1 MYHIPISFA
10 NAIAA
15 VTLVLQISCFAGTG
29 VGQERQSFERW
40 DTFELE
46 LKGPT
51 TGNPYIDVE
60 FEAEFSKGSKSVTV
74 PGFYDG
80 EGVFKIRFSPDEVG
94 EWSYITKSGASDLNG
109 QTGAFDCKEA
119 VGDNHGPVKIVN
131 THYFEYADGEPV
143 YLVGTTAY
151 QWTSVKQSVQEKTVE
166 TLATSP
172 FNKIR
177 MCVFPKSYSYG
188 NDTEP
193 WQYPFE
199 SKSDFEKPNVEFFQ
213 NLDQR
218 VRELRDLGIQAD
230 VILFHP
236 YDRWGYQEMGAENN
250 ARYVRYL
257 IARLSAY
264 RNVWWSLANEWDI
277 PRIKDAIDW
286 EGIGTLLQKE
296 DPHQRLRGIH
306 NWYYSESHFYDHSQP
321 WVTHVSAQTFFFF
334 NAIPWREKY
343 GKPLMFD
350 EMRYEG
356 DVASSWGNMSAV
368 EMTSYFWK
376 AGLSGGYGTHGDTF
390 RNDSDSETEVRWWAK
405 GGTLPGKSPDRIA
418 FFREIMEQAPV
429 TKMSPRLVK
438 LSSKPI
444 PDEIPDRMDRSILNE
459 LNNNVFVFSEE
470 GVHYLAYTQDAGQ
483 AIELDLP
490 PGKKYRFEVFDTWNM
505 KRVSEKVVDGGEFK
519 FTTEIPYTAIRLV
532 SL

>member
-1 MYHIPISFA
+1 
-10 NAIAA
+10 
-15 VTLVLQISCFAGTG
+15 
-29 VGQERQSFERW
+29 
-40 DTFELE
+40 
-46 LKGPT
+46 
-51 TGNPYIDVE
+51 
-60 FEAEFSKGSKSVTV
+60 
-74 PGFYDG
+74 
-80 EGVFKIRFSPDEVG
+80 
-94 EWSYITKSGASDLNG
+94 
-109 QTGAFDCKEA
+109 
-119 VGDNHGPVKIVN
+119 
-131 THYFEYADGEPV
+131 
-143 YLVGTTAY
+143 
-151 QWTSVKQSVQEKTVE
+151 
-166 TLATSP
+166 
-172 FNKIR
+172 
-177 MCVFPKSYSYG
+177 
-188 NDTEP
+188 
-193 WQYPFE
+193 
-199 SKSDFEKPNVEFFQ
+199 
-213 NLDQR
+213 
-218 VRELRDLGIQAD
+218 
-230 VILFHP
+230 
-236 YDRWGYQEMGAENN
+236 
-250 ARYVRYL
+250 
-257 IARLSAY
+257 
-264 RNVWWSLANEWDI
+264 
-277 PRIKDAIDW
+277 
-286 EGIGTLLQKE
+286 
-296 DPHQRLRGIH
+296 
-306 NWYYSESHFYDHSQP
+306 
-321 WVTHVSAQTFFFF
+321 
-334 NAIPWREKY
+334 
-343 GKPLMFD
+343 MFD

-356 DVASSWGNMSAV
+356 DVASSWGNMSAE